1 MTTNVVITESSS
13 LTRTKAPSLPIAPTV
28 YSRQYGD
35 QLNNVL
41 RLYFS
46 QLDNFVGQFALGSVY
61 LVADLPP
68 TAATSVGAR
77 AFVTNSSV
85 TTFNTIVAGGG
96 TSKVPVF
103 FDGTNWRVG

>member
-1 MTTNVVITESSS
+1 MTTNVVTTESDT
-13 LTRTKAPSLPIAPTV
+13 LTRTKAPSLPIAPSV
-28 YSRQYGD
+28 YSRQYHD
-35 QLNNVL
+35 QLNNIF

-61 LVADLPP
+61 LVADLPI
-68 TAATSVGAR
+68 AAAVSVGAR

-85 TTFNTIVAGGG
+85 TTFNLIVAGGG
-96 TSKVPVF
+96 SSGVPVF

>member
-1 MTTNVVITESSS
+1 MTTNVVTTESNT
-13 LTRTKAPSLPIAPTV
+13 LTRTKAPSLPIAPSV
-28 YSRQYGD
+28 YNRQYID

-68 TAATSVGAR
+68 AAAISVGAR

-96 TSKVPVF
+96 ANAVPVF

>member
-1 MTTNVVITESSS
+1 MTTNVVTTESNT
-13 LTRTKAPSLPIAPTV
+13 LTRTKAPSLPIAPSV
-28 YSRQYGD
+28 YNRQYID

-68 TAATSVGAR
+68 AAAISVGAR
-77 AFVTNSSV
+77 AFVTDY
-85 TTFNTIVAGGG
+85 I
-96 TSKVPVF
+96 
-103 FDGTNWRVG
+103 

>member
-1 MTTNVVITESSS
+1 MTTNVVTTESDT
-13 LTRTKAPSLPIAPTV
+13 LTRTKAPSLPIAPSI
-28 YSRQYGD
+28 YSRQYHD
-35 QLNNVL
+35 QLNNIF

-68 TAATSVGAR
+68 AAAVSVGAR
-77 AFVTNSSV
+77 AFVTNSSI
-85 TTFNTIVAGGG
+85 TTFNLIVAGGG
-96 TSKVPVF
+96 SSGVPVF

>member
-1 MTTNVVITESSS
+1 MTTQIVTTQD
-13 LTRTKAPSLPIAPTV
+13 LLLAKTKAPALPIAPTL
-28 YSRQYGD
+28 YARQYQD

-41 RLYFS
+41 RLYFT

-61 LVADLPP
+61 LVADLPIA
-68 TAATSVGAR
+68 AATSAGAR

-96 TSKVPVF
+96 TSGVPVF

>member
-1 MTTNVVITESSS
+1 MTTNVVTTESDT
-13 LTRTKAPSLPIAPTV
+13 LTRTKAPALPIAPSV

-68 TAATSVGAR
+68 AAAISVGAR

-85 TTFNTIVAGGG
+85 TTFNTIVVGGG
-96 TSKVPVF
+96 ANGVPVF

>member
-1 MTTNVVITESSS
+1 MTTNIVVTESTS
-13 LTRTKAPSLPIAPTV
+13 LTRTKAPSLPIAPAV

-41 RLYFS
+41 RLYFT

-61 LVADLPP
+61 LVANLPP
-68 TAATSVGAR
+68 TAAVSAGAR
-77 AFVTNSSV
+77 AFVTDSSV

-96 TSKVPVF
+96 ANGVPVF

>member
-1 MTTNVVITESSS
+1 MTTNVVTTESNT
-13 LTRTKAPSLPIAPTV
+13 LTRTKAPALPIAPSV
-28 YSRQYGD
+28 YNRQYGD

-46 QLDNFVGQFALGSVY
+46 QLDNFVGQFTLGSVY
-61 LVADLPP
+61 LVADLPV
-68 TAATSVGAR
+68 AAAISVGAR

-85 TTFNTIVAGGG
+85 TTFNLIVAGGG
-96 TSKVPVF
+96 SSGVPVF

>member
-1 MTTNVVITESSS
+1 
-13 LTRTKAPSLPIAPTV
+13 V
-28 YSRQYGD
+28 YSRQYHD
-35 QLNNVL
+35 QLNNIF

-61 LVADLPP
+61 LVADLPI
-68 TAATSVGAR
+68 AAAVSVGAR

-85 TTFNTIVAGGG
+85 TTFNLIVAGGG
-96 TSKVPVF
+96 SSGVPVF

>member
-1 MTTNVVITESSS
+1 MTTNVVTTESAT
-13 LTRTKAPSLPIAPTV
+13 LTRTKAPPLPVPPSIYA
-28 YSRQYGD
+28 RQYHD
-35 QLNNVL
+35 QLNNIL
-41 RLYFS
+41 RLYFT

-68 TAATSVGAR
+68 AAAVSTGAR

-96 TSKVPVF
+96 ASKVPVF

>member
-1 MTTNVVITESSS
+1 
-13 LTRTKAPSLPIAPTV
+13 
-28 YSRQYGD
+28 
-35 QLNNVL
+35 VL
-41 RLYFS
+41 RLYFN

-61 LVADLPP
+61 LVADLPI

-96 TSKVPVF
+96 ANKVPVF

>member
-1 MTTNVVITESSS
+1 MTTNVVFTESNT
-13 LTRTKAPSLPIAPTV
+13 LTRTRAPSLPIAPSD
-28 YSRQYGD
+28 YDRQYID
-35 QLNNVL
+35 TLNNVL
-41 RLYFS
+41 RLYFT

-68 TAATSVGAR
+68 AAAVSVGAR

-96 TSKVPVF
+96 ANKVPVF

>member
-1 MTTNVVITESSS
+1 MTTNVVITESNT
-13 LTRTKAPSLPIAPTV
+13 LTRTKAPSLPIPPSV
-28 YSRQYGD
+28 YARQYHD

-46 QLDNFVGQFALGSVY
+46 QIDNFVGQLALGSVY
-61 LVADLPP
+61 LVADLPVA
-68 TAATSVGAR
+68 AATSVGAR

-96 TSKVPVF
+96 ANNVPVF